1 MDKLLKLKLCKQDFV
16 LNFLAKCK
24 IILDEAWSETIKR
37 GLTSKPPLDDPSLQ
51 NLIRGIV
58 NSKTK
63 SFRYVLPTQII
74 AKLAKPSLDCKCLQ
88 TTRGKSG
95 DFDARS
101 VNEKVVVKFDKDNEN
116 VLGGS
121 PQPYVNNP
129 LRRREITPEYREQ
142 QKDKQGW
149 DNLCF
154 ILKRVETEN
163 SPEFTENVL
172 RQTLYEILARLSK
185 TKVQYPVPQRVSL
198 EQTDYLVEQFLSG
211 QSLGDRPQAIGSAL
225 LETIGEEFKIF
236 SEIKRS
242 KTTSAD
248 ASTGQVGDIECFDG
262 QSLVLGV
269 EIKDKELT
277 LNEIRGKTGKIRAKG
292 LSEFMFLLT
301 KGIFKEDKEA
311 IFHYL
316 EKEFSSGQNIYLLSF
331 HNFVSDM
338 LALLGESG
346 RKSFLV
352 KVGGTLDKYG
362 SEIQHR
368 RAWAELLS
376 EI

>member
-1 MDKLLKLKLCKQDFV
+1 MVDFLEECKR
-16 LNFLAKCK
+16 
-24 IILDEAWSETIKR
+24 ILDEAWSETVKR

-51 NLIRGIV
+51 KLIREAI

-63 SFRYVLPTQII
+63 SFRYVLPTQLI

-149 DNLCF
+149 DNLCI
-154 ILKRVETEN
+154 ILRRVETEN
-163 SPEFTENVL
+163 SPEFTGKVL
-172 RQTLYEILARLSK
+172 RQTLYEILARLSV
-185 TKVQYPVPQRVSL
+185 TKVLYPVPQRISL
-198 EQTDYLVEQFLSG
+198 EQTDDLINQFLSG
-211 QSLGDRPQAIGSAL
+211 QSVGDRPQAIGSAL
-225 LETIGEEFKIF
+225 LAIIGDEFKIF

-248 ASTGQVGDIECFDG
+248 TSTGQVGDIECFDG

-277 LNEIRGKTGKIRAKG
+277 LNEVRGKTAKIRAKG

-301 KGIFKEDKEA
+301 KGILNEDKEA
-311 IFHYL
+311 IFDCIQ
-316 EKEFSSGQNIYLLSF
+316 KEFSSGQNIYLLSF
-331 HNFVSDM
+331 QTFVSDM

-346 RKSFLV
+346 RKKFLM
-352 KVGGTLDKYG
+352 KVGETLDKYG
-362 SEIQHR
+362 SEIEHR

-376 EI
+376 KI

>member
-1 MDKLLKLKLCKQDFV
+1 MTEFLEDCKR
-16 LNFLAKCK
+16 
-24 IILDEAWSETIKR
+24 ILDDAWSETTR
-37 GLTSKPPLDDPSLQ
+37 QGLASNPILDDTIL
-51 NLIRGIV
+51 REIV
-58 NSKTK
+58 KRAINSKTK
-63 SFRYVLPTQII
+63 SYRYVLPTQLIS
-74 AKLAKPSLDCKCLQ
+74 KLANPSLDCKCLQ
-88 TTRGKSG
+88 ASRGG
-95 DFDARS
+95 PGAFDARS
-101 VNEKVVVKFDKDNEN
+101 VNEEVVVKFDKDNEN

-129 LRRREITPEYREQ
+129 LRKPEITPKYREQ

-149 DNLCF
+149 DDLCI
-154 ILKRVETEN
+154 ILQRVEIAN
-163 SPEFTENVL
+163 SPEFTGKVL
-172 RQTLYEILARLSK
+172 RQTLYEVLVRLSK
-185 TKVQYPVPQRVSL
+185 TKVLYPVPQRISL
-198 EQTDYLVEQFLSG
+198 EQTDDLINQFLSG

-277 LNEIRGKTGKIRAKG
+277 LNEVRGKTGKIRAKG

-301 KGIFKEDKEA
+301 KGIFKEDKKA
-311 IFHYL
+311 IFNCVQ
-316 EKEFSSGQNIYLLSF
+316 KEFSSGQNIYLLSF
-331 HNFVSDM
+331 QTFVSDM
-338 LALLGESG
+338 LALLGEGG
-346 RKSFLV
+346 RNKFLM
-352 KVGGTLDKYG
+352 KVGETLDKYG

-376 EI
+376 KI

>member
-1 MDKLLKLKLCKQDFV
+1 V
-16 LNFLAKCK
+16 GNFLENCK
-24 IILDEAWSETIKR
+24 RILDEAWSEIVKQ
-37 GLTSKPPLDDPSLQ
+37 GLNVKPHIDDPSLQ
-51 NLIRGIV
+51 QSIRNSI

-63 SFRYVLPTQII
+63 SYRYVLPTQLIS
-74 AKLAKPSLDCKCLQ
+74 KLANPSLDSRCLQ
-88 TTRGKSG
+88 ATRGGIG

-101 VNEKVVVKFDKDNEN
+101 VNEEVVVKFDKDNEN

-129 LRRREITPEYREQ
+129 LRKPEITFEYGRKL
-142 QKDKQGW
+142 KDKEGW
-149 DNLCF
+149 LALCET
-154 ILKRVETEN
+154 LQKVETAN
-163 SPEFTENVL
+163 SPEFTRRVL
-172 RQTLYEILARLSK
+172 DQTLYEVLVRLSK
-185 TKVQYPVPQRVSL
+185 TNVQYPVPQRISL
-198 EQTDYLVEQFLSG
+198 EQTDDLINQFLSG
-211 QSLGDRPQAIGSAL
+211 QSVGDRPQAIGSAL

-277 LNEIRGKTGKIRAKG
+277 LNEVRGKTEKIRTKG

-301 KGIFKEDKEA
+301 KGIFKKDEKA
-311 IFHYL
+311 IFDCVQ
-316 EKEFSSGQNIYLLSF
+316 KEFSSGQNIYLLSF
-331 HNFVSDM
+331 QTFVSDM

-346 RKSFLV
+346 RKKFLM
-352 KVGGTLDKYG
+352 KVGETLNKYT
-362 SEIQHR
+362 SEIEHR

-376 EI
+376 KI